1 MARPKKT
8 AVPEDSDANELEQ
21 TLKEVRKRFGDTS
34 VSSGSTIVQPER
46 VSTGSFVLDFQT
58 LGGIPR
64 GRATMIVGERH
75 SGKTTIACK
84 VTASAQRQYPDEAV
98 ALVDAEGTFDAVWA
112 AKLGVDLDRLVL
124 FQPETGEAAV
134 DVIDAFIGT
143 REVSMVIV
151 DSVAALTPMAEIE
164 SSAEDAHVGL
174 QARLVGGM
182 IRKATAGMI
191 RERRRGHNIGL
202 LFLNQYRSK
211 IGGFAKFGEP
221 KTIPGG
227 RALEFATSLQIV
239 MKNKENT
246 GKDEIGN
253 DAVTVN
259 DHSFQ
264 ITKNKMNSG
273 GRTGEFRLLRQD
285 DDDLG
290 LKEGDI
296 DDAGTMLAYAKK
308 FGAYTGGGSSWALEF
323 WSHELKFKG
332 LEHAKRALYAD
343 RSLYW
348 DLRNFLIASQ
358 AEALGMPEYFVER
371 FLV

>member
-221 KTIPGG
+221 KRRQGAGVRHVITDRDEEQREHRQG
-227 RALEFATSLQIV
+227 R
-239 MKNKENT
+239 
-246 GKDEIGN
+246 
-253 DAVTVN
+253 
-259 DHSFQ
+259 
-264 ITKNKMNSG
+264 
-273 GRTGEFRLLRQD
+273 
-285 DDDLG
+285 
-290 LKEGDI
+290 
-296 DDAGTMLAYAKK
+296 
-308 FGAYTGGGSSWALEF
+308 
-323 WSHELKFKG
+323 
-332 LEHAKRALYAD
+332 D
-343 RSLYW
+343 R
-348 DLRNFLIASQ
+348 
-358 AEALGMPEYFVER
+358 
-371 FLV
+371 

>member
-1 MARPKKT
+1 
-8 AVPEDSDANELEQ
+8 
-21 TLKEVRKRFGDTS
+21 
-34 VSSGSTIVQPER
+34 
-46 VSTGSFVLDFQT
+46 
-58 LGGIPR
+58 
-64 GRATMIVGERH
+64 
-75 SGKTTIACK
+75 
-84 VTASAQRQYPDEAV
+84 
-98 ALVDAEGTFDAVWA
+98 
-112 AKLGVDLDRLVL
+112 
-124 FQPETGEAAV
+124 
-134 DVIDAFIGT
+134 
-143 REVSMVIV
+143 
-151 DSVAALTPMAEIE
+151 
-164 SSAEDAHVGL
+164 
-174 QARLVGGM
+174 
-182 IRKATAGMI
+182 
-191 RERRRGHNIGL
+191 
-202 LFLNQYRSK
+202 
-211 IGGFAKFGEP
+211 
-221 KTIPGG
+221 
-227 RALEFATSLQIV
+227 